1 MKALIVQNRYT
12 PLFLIINQLK
22 KKGDYQKTNVTQQ
35 KISILFIIQ
44 SHCVLNNQ
52 LLIVL
57 YLCNLY
63 SLLIQL

>member
-1 MKALIVQNRYT
+1 MKVLIVQNRYT
-12 PLFLIINQLK
+12 PLFLIMNQLK

-52 LLIVL
+52 LLIF
-57 YLCNLY
+57 
-63 SLLIQL
+63 